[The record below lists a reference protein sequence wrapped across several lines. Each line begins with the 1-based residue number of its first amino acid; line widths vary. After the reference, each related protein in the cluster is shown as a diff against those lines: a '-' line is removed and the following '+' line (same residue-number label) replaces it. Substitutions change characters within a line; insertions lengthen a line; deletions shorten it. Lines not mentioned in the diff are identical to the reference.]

1 MFVKETLLHCF
12 ICSICVKCWAKFIAF
27 CELVSVLEY
36 LSFNTKMQNCL
47 RKERRPASWFHKIC

>member
-1 MFVKETLLHCF
+1 MFAKETTLLHCF
-12 ICSICVKCWAKFIAF
+12 LCSICVKCWAKFIAF

-47 RKERRPASWFHKIC
+47 